1 MQRSSPLRRKVAA
14 VALVVTVPGLILAS
28 TTGPAAFADPTDSA
42 SSSTVTLERLPDEI
56 PSVVEIEVP
65 GADELDR
72 LVATGVDLDHGVE
85 QTPDGLEVHAVVTP
99 NEVKALKK
107 AGFST
112 GETLYTQDD
121 TEAALAERDAT
132 VAAAVTANEE
142 FADDA
147 TDPDVSDVKITRAQY
162 FTSFGIPVLSVEAR
176 YANGQAETAAL
187 TVERDSGAGTEFGSG
202 GTQTIT
208 RFVDSGVYLY
218 HRGASP
224 TSGAQ
229 AVTTRPDRVRVVS
242 PSGDVAIAKV
252 KDWLPTGDEN
262 DPFKGEGYQEDF
274 IRSYMDPTDLYDRI
288 KQLATQFPNLA
299 EIVELPHQTNGY
311 RRAAQ
316 AVIPAG
322 ASAADNPRRIA
333 IDSKAYGS
341 EGGNGITVT
350 VVHPTAADQAL
361 SVAVAGKAITVTSA
375 TDSAGAATSTAAQ
388 VAAAVNAH
396 PEASALVNVYTYRGD
411 AGAGVVPATAATTLT
426 DGLLAPAKVTRGPQQ
441 VYAIKI
447 GKHRDGSKPGV
458 FFYAQEHAREWV
470 PPLVTLETA
479 ERLLRNYASHPATKD
494 LVDNLEIW
502 VLPSVNPDGGHYSFY
517 DFASQRKNMVNHC
530 PQTGSMDANSR
541 NSWGV
546 DVNRNYDEYSLF
558 DGYSGASDSCTSGTY
573 AGPSELSEPESRNV
587 DWVVANNPNIK
598 WSMNVHSSGNYF
610 MWSPA
615 SYKSEGRVTAPE
627 PTMEQEEMF
636 QASSSRILT
645 AIKRYR
651 GMTVTPARTGRVVDT
666 LYSAAGNSGDML
678 WYKYGLHAWDF
689 EVGTTFQ
696 PAFEATTPTGAGAHQ
711 EAMEFAN
718 GLVEMARLA
727 REYDLDDVTP
737 VSEITVSPSSV
748 EGKVNVEFST
758 NEPAAIYYTTDGT
771 VPNLSSTAYG
781 FAGLRDGGERIKVDE
796 GAEVRWI
803 AIDSRGNVE
812 RHFVPGTDGNYR
824 SWIATVGYEPPLP
837 ASATAVT
844 LDKTTVVAGQTG
856 VTASVQVTAPG
867 PGDQPKPEGV
877 VTVSI
882 DGEASG
888 SAEIDD
894 EGRADIALPAIA
906 AAGNHLVTASY
917 GGSAE
922 LAGSTSAP
930 VALKVT
936 AAPGVPTAAVS
947 LAVKPTSIAAGK
959 SGAVAS
965 VGVTVT
971 QDGATSAGKGKV
983 DVLVDGRKVGTGTL
997 DSQGRTSVRLGAFA
1011 TAGARVVTARY
1022 AGSGDVGGASSAPVV
1037 LRVTKA
1043 KTALS
1048 VKVTPKTVTTRKR
1061 AKVALTVKVPGVKAN
1076 GTALVKV
1083 GKQTFA
1089 VRVNASGKGSV
1100 TLPRLTRGAKK
1111 VTVSYLGNDDVASAK
1126 KVVTIRVRR

>member
-1 MQRSSPLRRKVAA
+1 MQRSSPLRRKVTAVGLALAVPSLIAA
-14 VALVVTVPGLILAS
+14 MAAS
-28 TTGPAAFADPTDSA
+28 PAAFAEPSDTAPET
-42 SSSTVTLERLPDEI
+42 TVTLERLPDEV
-56 PSVVEIEVP
+56 PSVVEFTVP
-65 GADELDR
+65 GVDELDQ

-85 QTPDGLEVHAVVTP
+85 QSADGLSVHAVVTP

-107 AGFST
+107 AGFAP

-121 TEAALAERDAT
+121 TEKALAERDAT
-132 VAAAVTANEE
+132 VAAAVQANEE

-162 FTSFGIPVLSVEAR
+162 FTSFGVPVLSVEAR
-176 YANGQAETAAL
+176 YANGQTETAAL
-187 TVERDSGAGTEFGSG
+187 TVERDSGPGTEFGSG
-202 GTQTIT
+202 GTQSIT

-252 KDWLPTGDEN
+252 QDWLPTGDEN

-288 KQLATQFPNLA
+288 KQLAKQFPDLA
-299 EIVELPHQTNGY
+299 EIVELPYQTNGY
-311 RRAAQ
+311 RRLAQ

-322 ASAADNPRRIA
+322 TSTADNARRIA

-361 SVAVAGKAITVTSA
+361 TISVADKAITVSSA

-388 VAAAVNAH
+388 VVAALNADAA
-396 PEASALVNVYTYRGD
+396 ASALVNAYTYRGN
-411 AGAGVVPATAATTLT
+411 AGDGVVPATAATTLT
-426 DGLLAPAKVTRGPQQ
+426 DGLQAPAKVTRGPQQ

-479 ERLLRNYASHPATKD
+479 ERLLRNYALHPATKD

-517 DFASQRKNMVNHC
+517 DFASQRKNMANHC
-530 PQTGSMDANSR
+530 PLTGSADANSR
-541 NSWGV
+541 TSWGV

-573 AGPSELSEPESRNV
+573 AGPAELSEPESRNV

-615 SYKSEGRVTAPE
+615 AYKADGRVTAPE
-627 PTMEQEEMF
+627 PTMEQEEKF
-636 QASSSRILT
+636 QYSSSRILT

-651 GMTVTPARTGRVVDT
+651 GLTVTPARTGRVVDT

-678 WYKYGLHAWDF
+678 WYKYGLYAWDF

-696 PAFEATTPTGAGAHQ
+696 PPFEATTPTGAGAHQ

-727 REYDLDDVTP
+727 REHDLDDVTP
-737 VSEITVSPSSV
+737 VSEIKVSPSSV

-771 VPNLSSTAYG
+771 VPNLSSTVYG
-781 FAGLRDGGERIKVDE
+781 FAGLRDSGERIKVDE

-803 AIDSRGNVE
+803 AVDSRGNVE

-837 ASATAVT
+837 ASATSVT
-844 LDKTTVVAGQTG
+844 LDKSTVVAGQTG

-867 PGDQPKPEGV
+867 PGDQPKPTGV
-877 VTVSI
+877 VTVYV

-894 EGRADIALPAIA
+894 QGRAAVALPAIA
-906 AAGNHLVTASY
+906 TAGNHLVTATY

-922 LAGSTSAP
+922 LAGSTSQP

-947 LAVKPTSIAAGK
+947 LAVKPTSIAAGA

-971 QDGATSAGKGKV
+971 KDGAASAGSGKV
-983 DVLVDGRKVGTGTL
+983 DVLVDGRKVGTAAL
-997 DSQGRTSVRLGAFA
+997 DKQGRANVRLAAFA
-1011 TAGARVVTARY
+1011 TAGTKVVTARY
-1022 AGSGDVGGASSAPVV
+1022 QGSGGVGAVTSAPVV
-1037 LRVTKA
+1037 LKVTKA
-1043 KTALS
+1043 KAS
-1048 VKVTPKTVTTRKR
+1048 VAVKVTPKKVTTKKR
-1061 AKVALTVKVPGVKAN
+1061 AKVAITVTAKGVNAN

-1083 GKQTFA
+1083 GSRTFA
-1089 VRVNASGKGSV
+1089 VKVNANGKASV
-1100 TLPRLTRGAKK
+1100 KLPRLSKGTKK
-1111 VTVSYLGNDDVASAK
+1111 VTVTYLGNDNVLSVK
-1126 KVVTIRVRR
+1126 KVVTIKVRR